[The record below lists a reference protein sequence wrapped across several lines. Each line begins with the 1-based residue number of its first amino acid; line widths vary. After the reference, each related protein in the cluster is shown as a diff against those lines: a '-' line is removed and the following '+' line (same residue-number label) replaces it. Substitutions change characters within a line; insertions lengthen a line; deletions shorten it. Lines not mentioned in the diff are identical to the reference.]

1 MVPSGP
7 AVQARGV
14 LLDRPVAAGVRRS
27 GRRLEGRITNMTAT
41 KELERAIGL
50 DTSVVDVDTVVKVIE
65 VIGTSDRSFD
75 DAIATAI
82 KTASRTLRHM
92 TGADVKHMTVGI
104 REGKIVQ
111 YKVDLKL
118 AFALEPEHEEL
129 DD

>member
-1 MVPSGP
+1 
-7 AVQARGV
+7 
-14 LLDRPVAAGVRRS
+14 
-27 GRRLEGRITNMTAT
+27 MTAT

-75 DAIATAI
+75 DAIATAV
-82 KTASRTLRHM
+82 KTASRSLRNL

-104 REGKIVQ
+104 REGKIAQ

-118 AFALEPEHEEL
+118 AFALEPEDEE
-129 DD
+129 DDE

>member
-1 MVPSGP
+1 
-7 AVQARGV
+7 
-14 LLDRPVAAGVRRS
+14 
-27 GRRLEGRITNMTAT
+27 MTAT